1 MRVAVVGAGTAR
13 VLHEV
18 SESDDQSLEVA
29 FSPSKGILSCSFK
42 TWCMCFF
49 KTLCSSIHLQLLVSV
64 NQFVPFLCSSAL
76 GKVLASE
83 LPRSNEN
90 SCKVL
95 YPASAK
101 AGHEIRESFWCYNE
115 AFVSLLFFSSFT
127 KTTCFSYQFTLM
139 VCFLEDVSN

>member
-1 MRVAVVGAGTAR
+1 VRIAVVGAGTAR
-13 VLHEV
+13 VFHEV
-18 SESDDQSLEVA
+18 SESDDQSFEVA
-29 FSPSKGILSCSFK
+29 FSPSKGILSCSFYDVLGA
-42 TWCMCFF
+42 CVFSRF
-49 KTLCSSIHLQLLVSV
+49 LYSSIHLQLFISV

-101 AGHEIRESFWCYNE
+101 AGHEIRESFWCYNKHL
-115 AFVSLLFFSSFT
+115 SHYCSFSAFT
-127 KTTCFSYQFTLM
+127 KTTCFSYSVFPKW
-139 VCFLEDVSN
+139 CI

>member
-13 VLHEV
+13 VFHEV
-18 SESDDQSLEVA
+18 SESGDQSLEVA
-29 FSPSKGILSCSFK
+29 FSPSKGILPCSFK
-42 TWCMCFF
+42 TWCMCIF
-49 KTLCSSIHLQLLVSV
+49 KTLCSSIHLQLFISV
-64 NQFVPFLCSSAL
+64 NQSVPFLCSSAL

-115 AFVSLLFFSSFT
+115 HCLFTIFFLLSLRRHVSRIQFFPNGM
-127 KTTCFSYQFTLM
+127 FS
-139 VCFLEDVSN
+139 